1 MTLSREMTRVRIS
14 DGSFADEF
22 AEFLVRSGFV
32 VERGDG
38 DTFSLRLPLTP
49 GPARR
54 EEDIAVLLAVWVEI
68 GLRIWRD
75 MRPDAEVIVLSNQPA
90 RERVVRPAL
99 AS

>member
-1 MTLSREMTRVRIS
+1 MTRVRIS
-14 DGSFADEF
+14 DASFADEF

-38 DTFSLRLPLTP
+38 ATFRLRLPLTP

-54 EEDIAVLLAVWVEI
+54 EEDIDVLLAVWVEI

-75 MRPDAEVIVLSNQPA
+75 MRPDSEVIVLSDEPA
-90 RERVVRPAL
+90 LELAVPPAL